1 MSRAAIRPGRPLRGT
16 ATLPGDK
23 SITQR
28 AIFLGALAPGT
39 TRIRNANRG
48 TDGAAALAMV
58 RALGVRVRREGDGT
72 LLLRGGTLRES
83 DRVLQA
89 RNSGTALRLATGLLA
104 AQPFQ
109 SVLTGDASLRRRP
122 VDRVLRPLAAFG
134 ADLSAREDGRLP
146 PVLVRGRRLRG
157 ASVNTGGPSAQVK
170 SALLLA
176 AVQAEG
182 DSVVREPVATR
193 DHTERMLPLF
203 GGTVA
208 VEGGSIRVEGSARLH
223 AADVDVPGDPSAGA
237 FLAAAAALVPRSDV
251 RLRGVSVNPTRRAFF
266 DLLARMGA
274 GVTFEDEA
282 AVGAE
287 PIADVRIRAGSLRP
301 VSIAAEAVPGLI
313 DELPLVAV
321 LAAFAPGISEITGAA
336 ELRVKESD
344 RLDAVTEALRALGA
358 SVEPLPDGWRI
369 TGRATLDGGHVVTRG
384 DHRIAMAFLV
394 AGLRAR
400 RGVRVDRAEAIDVS
414 FPGFLSRL
422 RGLSR

>member
-1 MSRAAIRPGRPLRGT
+1 MSRAAVRPGRALRGD

-48 TDGAAALAMV
+48 TDAAAALGMV
-58 RALGVRVRREGDGT
+58 RALGVPVRRERDGT
-72 LLLRGGTLRES
+72 LLLRGGTMRES

-89 RNSGTALRLATGLLA
+89 RNSGTALRLATGLLS

-134 ADLSAREDGRLP
+134 ADLSAREEGRLP
-146 PVLVRGRRLRG
+146 PVLVRGRRLHG
-157 ASVNTGGPSAQVK
+157 AVVDTGVPSAQVK
-170 SALLLA
+170 GALLLA

-182 DSVVREPVATR
+182 DSVVRESVATR
-193 DHTERMLPLF
+193 DHTERMLPAF
-203 GGTVA
+203 GGVIA
-208 VEGGSIRVEGSARLH
+208 AEGGSIRVEGSARLH
-223 AADVDVPGDPSAGA
+223 GADVAVPGDASAAA

-266 DLLARMGA
+266 DILARMGA
-274 GVTFEDEA
+274 IVTFDEEG
-282 AVGAE
+282 AVGGE

-301 VSIAAEAVPGLI
+301 VSVAADGVPALI

-321 LAAFAPGISEITGAA
+321 LAAFAPGVSEVTGAG

-344 RLDAVTEALRALGA
+344 RIDAVTEALRAVGA
-358 SVEPLPDGWRI
+358 SVEPLHDGWRVD
-369 TGRATLDGGHVVTRG
+369 GRAALAGGDVETRG

-400 RGVRVDRAEAIDVS
+400 RGVRVDCAEAIAVS
-414 FPGFLSRL
+414 DPGFLPRL
-422 RGLSR
+422 RSLSR